1 MSEQFTQPSTPHLLQ
16 QCPKCS
22 GPLDPHWDFCPHCAA
37 PNAGAFHVAPA
48 PRKHQRYPLRHAF
61 GGLYFGLVIAPACLI
76 LGGML
81 CCTILGAFA
90 GIPLIILGILSPLLG
105 TILGLNELNGK
116 CPWCGTRI
124 VSVFNHTHDFA
135 CPACS
140 HMIAV
145 HNHELQKAA

>member
-1 MSEQFTQPSTPHLLQ
+1 MSDQLTQPSNPNLLQ

-22 GPLDPHWDFCPHCAA
+22 GHLDPHWDFCPHCAA
-37 PNAGAFHVAPA
+37 ANPGAVHAAPA
-48 PRKHQRYPLRHAF
+48 PRKHENTSARKAF
-61 GGLYFGLVIAPACLI
+61 GGLYFGLVVAPPCLI

-81 CCTILGAFA
+81 CCTLLGAFL

-105 TILGLNELNGK
+105 ALLGLKELNVR

-124 VSVFNHTHDFA
+124 ISLFHNTRDFS

-140 HMIAV
+140 HMIAI
-145 HNHELQKAA
+145 HNHQLQKAA